1 MATDINQ
8 TSEKDLTKIAYE
20 AVSSIP
26 TLERNDGIRLGF
38 HVYQLLIGKIESV
51 EEAVKVSN
59 PRSDMSKDDMIK
71 IIKEKLKNAG
81 IDKI

>member
-20 AVSSIP
+20 AVDSIP
-26 TLERNDGIRLGF
+26 TLEKNDGIRLGF